1 MSAILEI
8 DDLHLDIRKMAV
20 LRGVDLVIK
29 AGQVHGLVGE
39 TGAGKSIVGRAVLD
53 ILPRGAVITG
63 GGITF
68 DGMDLADLPGASRR
82 RLLGRRMSLIPQDPM
97 SALNPV
103 YRIGRQLSDILRH
116 SLGLGRSAARLRALE
131 LLDQVRISA
140 PKRVFAQYPHE
151 LSGGMRQRV
160 LIAGAFA
167 CRPEFIIADEPTTAL
182 DVTVQREVLRL
193 IAQMQRQDG
202 TAMLFVTHDLGVVAK
217 ICDWVSVIHSGR
229 IVENGPVED
238 IFRAPEHPYTRAL
251 FAATPRYDRPSQAL
265 EPVPRQLTRQLRD
278 NAAAYDQHRRALLR
292 HA

>member
-1 MSAILEI
+1 MTAILEI
-8 DDLHLDIRKMAV
+8 DDLHLEIRGMAV
-20 LRGVDLVIK
+20 LRGVDLTVN

-39 TGAGKSIVGRAVLD
+39 TGAGKSMVGRAVLD
-53 ILPRGAVITG
+53 ILPGGAKITDGILKFG
-63 GGITF
+63 GL
-68 DGMDLADLPGASRR
+68 DLANLPGASRR

-103 YRIGRQLSDILRH
+103 YRIGRQLTDILRH
-116 SLGLGRSAARLRALE
+116 SLSLSRSAARLRALE
-131 LLDQVRISA
+131 LLDEVRISA
-140 PKRVFAQYPHE
+140 PERVFAQYPHE

-193 IAQMQRQDG
+193 IRQMQRQDG
-202 TAMLFVTHDLGVVAK
+202 TGMLFVTHDLGVVAK

-229 IVENGPVED
+229 IVENGPAEQ
-238 IFRAPEHPYTRAL
+238 IFRAPQHPYTKAL
-251 FAATPRYDRPSQAL
+251 FAATPRYDRPSQRL
-265 EPVPRQLTRQLRD
+265 TPVPRQLTRRLRD
-278 NAAAYDQHRRALLR
+278 DAAAYDQRRRAMLR